1 MQLNICN
8 GHKLKHF
15 LLQKT
20 TDTRT
25 QQRLTSADQWEG
37 SFTRGPI
44 RKQQCTCTVAEDATN
59 TSDQWEGSF
68 TCSRRPIGEHNTYF

>member
-20 TDTRT
+20 TNTRT

-44 RKQQCTCTVAEDATN
+44 RKQQCTCTVAED
-59 TSDQWEGSF
+59 Q
-68 TCSRRPIGEHNTYF
+68 